1 MKLNVTIRNPAPMIY
16 LQEPVSYRLVTIEL
30 TDEQAKQL
38 TLRSVGYDMGKEIF
52 EEYSQCFLETDN
64 E

>member
-1 MKLNVTIRNPAPMIY
+1 MIY